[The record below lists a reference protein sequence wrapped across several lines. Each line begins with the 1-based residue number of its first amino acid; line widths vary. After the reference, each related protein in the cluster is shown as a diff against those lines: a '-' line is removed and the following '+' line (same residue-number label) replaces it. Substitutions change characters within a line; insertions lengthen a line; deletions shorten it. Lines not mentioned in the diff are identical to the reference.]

1 VNPKSKLIMKP
12 TVEQAMELYKM
23 SQNLTSLYLSINLVT
38 IDERT
43 SNLYILAGEEL
54 EILISPQGEVTIP

>member
-1 VNPKSKLIMKP
+1 MKP

-23 SQNLTSLYLSINLVT
+23 CQNLTSLYMSINLVI

-54 EILISPQGEVTIP
+54 EILINIQGDVTIS

>member
-1 VNPKSKLIMKP
+1 MKP

-38 IDERT
+38 IDEKT